1 MPPDRLPGLPELA
14 PRWRGG
20 IIEFPVHHMRGGTST
35 GLVLWERHVPADRAL
50 REELLR
56 HLMGLPLEGERRGN
70 KQISGLGRGV
80 PTSNK
85 VFFADMESD
94 GAGGVRLVS
103 TLAQLAAETAAI
115 DWNVNCGNLSAAL
128 PLWALDTGL
137 AEMHAP
143 GVFEI
148 EIRNT
153 NTGVL
158 AGSRMRLGVHGAA
171 VAAEIP
177 GVDGAFPAVDL
188 FLHAPAGAKT
198 GRLLPTGRVRDLVAG
213 HEASCVDV
221 AVPMVILRASDFGK
235 TATEA
240 PAALDADAAFKAV
253 LREVWVEAGLLMGLA
268 NRDGSKMTAAQL
280 GRSETV
286 PKVCIVGPP
295 RGGGHISVRYFTPQ
309 SAHGS
314 MAVTGGCCLAAAA
327 LIEGSIAHE
336 QARGL
341 ALPGAAFAETG
352 VDIENPAGVLAA
364 TVDARIGDAR
374 VGDAR
379 VGDARLGDVRIGE
392 TGLEV
397 RKAAYQRSAQI
408 LLRGQVPLYRASP
421 ALVTAM
427 EQIID
432 GTVELA
438 A

>member
-1 MPPDRLPGLPELA
+1 MPLERLPALPELA

-20 IIEFPVHHMRGGTST
+20 TIEFPVHHMRGGTST
-35 GLVLWERHVPADRAL
+35 GLVIWERYAPADRTL

-70 KQISGLGRGV
+70 RQTTGLGRGA

-85 VFFADMESD
+85 VFFADLEPV
-94 GAGGVRLVS
+94 GGGHVRLVS
-103 TLAQLAAETAAI
+103 TLAQLAADKAAI
-115 DWNVNCGNLSAAL
+115 DWSVNCGNMSAAL
-128 PLWALDTGL
+128 PLWALDAGL
-137 AEMHAP
+137 VETHAP
-143 GVFEI
+143 GLFEI

-171 VAAEIP
+171 ATAEIP

-188 FLHAPAGAKT
+188 FLYEPAGAKT
-198 GRLLPTGRVRDLVAG
+198 GRLLPTGRPRDRIAG
-213 HEASCVDV
+213 HDVSCVDV
-221 AVPMVILRASDFGK
+221 AVPMVILNASDFGK

-240 PAALDADAAFKAV
+240 PSALDADHDFKAA
-253 LREVWVEAGLLMGLA
+253 LRRIWVEAGLAMGLA
-268 NRDGSKMTAAQL
+268 NRDGSKMTADQL
-280 GRSETV
+280 ARSETV

-295 RGGGHISVRYFTPQ
+295 RGAGHISVRYFTPQ
-309 SAHGS
+309 AAHGS

-341 ALPGAAFAETG
+341 ALPGEAFAETA
-352 VDIENPAGVLAA
+352 VDIENPAGILAA
-364 TVDARIGDAR
+364 TVDARLDA
-374 VGDAR
+374 
-379 VGDARLGDVRIGE
+379 
-392 TGLEV
+392 TGLLV

-408 LLRGQVPLYRASP
+408 LLRGQVPLYRASSG
-421 ALVTAM
+421 LVTAM
-427 EQIID
+427 EQVID
-432 GTVELA
+432 GAVELA